1 MPSLALAAEVQM
13 GLLERGVRGLGI
25 EAQSKI
31 RSSLESLCYALET
44 FQGPS
49 GGHKACIH
57 DCRAY
62 LGSSRS
68 GSWFTM
74 SSAECMM

>member
-1 MPSLALAAEVQM
+1 MPSLALAAEIQL
-13 GLLERGVRGLGI
+13 GLLKRGVRGLGS

-31 RSSLESLCYALET
+31 RGSLESLCYAMET
-44 FQGPS
+44 FQGPTS
-49 GGHKACIH
+49 GHKACIQ

-68 GSWFTM
+68 GGWLRG
-74 SSAECMM
+74 AECTI

>member
-13 GLLERGVRGLGI
+13 GLLKRGVRALGL

-31 RSSLESLCYALET
+31 RGSLESLCYALEA
-44 FQGPS
+44 FQGPND
-49 GGHKACIH
+49 GHKACIH

-68 GSWFTM
+68 GGWF
-74 SSAECMM
+74 SSAEV